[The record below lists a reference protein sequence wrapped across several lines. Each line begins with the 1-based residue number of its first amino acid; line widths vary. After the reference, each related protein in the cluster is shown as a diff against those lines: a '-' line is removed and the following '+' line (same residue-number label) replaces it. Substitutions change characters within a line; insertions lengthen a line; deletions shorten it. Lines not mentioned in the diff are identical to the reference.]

1 MRRGLAHAITIAL
14 LTQRVALGQSA
25 PRDTVPSDSALHRP
39 IHTAGPYLAM
49 LAAAPM
55 VLAGMFAA
63 APLALVFGERGPS
76 QMALLH
82 DHAAAYTTLGGPFSA
97 GQALANSAQLELFR
111 GSMHYEL
118 LAEEFWQPVRS
129 QYVTVRAGYLFHNR
143 KVNAGGVTLG
153 YVHGAGGSGP
163 EVGLPFYFGDSA
175 LTNVRAEPSYI
186 LARRGMLWSYRVQ
199 AEMPLPNRR
208 YFVGLSAVGKADP
221 PASRDDP
228 NMFSHSAWMVL
239 FGVRF

>member
-1 MRRGLAHAITIAL
+1 MRRGLALAVTTAIVVG
-14 LTQRVALGQSA
+14 RVSLGQTT
-25 PRDTVPSDSALHRP
+25 PRDTVSGDSTLHRP
-39 IHTAGPYLAM
+39 IHSVGPYLAM

-55 VLAGMFAA
+55 VLAGIFAA

-82 DHAAAYTTLGGPFSA
+82 DHGAAYTTIGGPFSA
-97 GQALANSAQLELFR
+97 GQSVANSAELELFH

-118 LAEEFWQPVRS
+118 LTEEFWRPVRS
-129 QYVTVRAGYLFHNR
+129 EYLTVRAGYLFHIR
-143 KVNAGGVTLG
+143 TISAGGATLG
-153 YVHGAGGSGP
+153 FVHGPGDSGP
-163 EVGLPFYFGDSA
+163 EVGLPFFVGDSA
-175 LTNVRAEPSYI
+175 LVNVRVEPSYI
-186 LARRGMLWSYRVQ
+186 FAHRGMLWNYRVQ

-228 NMFSHSAWMVL
+228 NDFSHSAWMVL